1 MPAKRRGLSSNGLDG
16 LDVIIPDRTTAAERG
31 TGTSQNTGQ
40 TAPPSAKGTVPSTP
54 RALSPVGEPG
64 AKQKSPG
71 KTGTDQT
78 RTDQTR
84 TDQTRPDQNSAGQNA
99 GGPAE
104 AAATSAAPTK
114 PIKFSSYLDPEIAD
128 RLRNAL
134 FFLGGDWT
142 TGALLEQALTRE
154 LGRLAD
160 DYNGGHPF
168 PPRSSTRLRPG
179 SRIHRD

>member
-40 TAPPSAKGTVPSTP
+40 TAPPPAKGTVPGTP

-64 AKQKSPG
+64 AEQKSPG
-71 KTGTDQT
+71 KAGTDQT
-78 RTDQTR
+78 RTE
-84 TDQTRPDQNSAGQNA
+84 QTRPDQSSAGQNA

-104 AAATSAAPTK
+104 AVATSAAPTKPIK